1 MKNPLNRRIIRE
13 IREGF
18 GKYLVIFILMTASIG
33 FVSGFLVADTSMIT
47 AYQESFDRYNIEH
60 GHFRAAKFLN
70 KAQRKSAEALGITLY
85 DLFYTDRSMDNGTV
99 LRIYKNRDRIDLV
112 CLMEG
117 RLPAAAGEIALDRL
131 YARNNG
137 ISVGD
142 TLSSG
147 SRSYVV
153 TGFIALSDYSALFAD
168 NNDAMFD
175 SVKFGVGTVSAEE
188 FGTYTQSE
196 LLPVYAFMYNDGIP
210 EEEYAEKDKSE
221 DLLETLAKEVK
232 LKDYTPRYAN
242 QAIQFTGED
251 MGSDKAM
258 MIVLLYIIIVI
269 MAFVFGVTIKNTIF
283 REANVIGTLRASGYT
298 KGELL
303 RHYMTAPMLV
313 SLISAVT
320 GNILGYTIFR
330 IVCAD
335 MYYNSYS
342 LPAYVTIWSMDAF
355 VLTTVI
361 PLLLMTVITWLL
373 LVKAL
378 SLSPLKFIRRDLS
391 GRKQKLS
398 FPLPAILPFMTRFRL
413 RVIFQNIGNYL
424 VLFAGITFANV
435 LLMFGMGLPEVLD
448 NYDRELTGNI
458 ISNYQYMLT
467 LPVDMNNGDHKLS
480 SMLSMMQFANA
491 VETENADAEKF
502 NIHALQTTWEKYRT
516 EEITIYG
523 IEDNSRYLP
532 LDVSGGQIYAS
543 SAFAEKYYLSPGDT
557 VTLKEKYDPD
567 EYSFTIN
574 GIYDY
579 EAGMDL
585 FMSRGT
591 MNRIFDEDADSFA
604 GYFSD
609 TEITDIDDKYVGS
622 VIDYEALTKI
632 SRQLRVSMG
641 GMMGMVNGFAVII
654 FLVLMFLLSKI
665 IIEKNANAISLT
677 KILGYTN
684 SEIAGL
690 YVLSTSIIV
699 VICLLVSLPLVYKVI
714 VELLHYMLLLEM
726 TGWLPLSLGK
736 QVYYKMFALGSLSYA
751 VIAVIEYRRISRIP
765 MDEALKNVE

>member
-622 VIDYEALTKI
+622 VIDFEALTKI

>member
-1 MKNPLNRRIIRE
+1 
-13 IREGF
+13 
-18 GKYLVIFILMTASIG
+18 
-33 FVSGFLVADTSMIT
+33 
-47 AYQESFDRYNIEH
+47 
-60 GHFRAAKFLN
+60 
-70 KAQRKSAEALGITLY
+70 
-85 DLFYTDRSMDNGTV
+85 
-99 LRIYKNRDRIDLV
+99 
-112 CLMEG
+112 
-117 RLPAAAGEIALDRL
+117 
-131 YARNNG
+131 
-137 ISVGD
+137 
-142 TLSSG
+142 
-147 SRSYVV
+147 
-153 TGFIALSDYSALFAD
+153 
-168 NNDAMFD
+168 
-175 SVKFGVGTVSAEE
+175 
-188 FGTYTQSE
+188 
-196 LLPVYAFMYNDGIP
+196 
-210 EEEYAEKDKSE
+210 
-221 DLLETLAKEVK
+221 
-232 LKDYTPRYAN
+232 
-242 QAIQFTGED
+242 

-258 MIVLLYIIIVI
+258 IIVLLYIIIVI

-320 GNILGYTIFR
+320 GNILGYTVFR
-330 IVCAD
+330 TVCAD

-342 LPAYVTIWSMDAF
+342 LPTYMTIWSMDAF

-391 GRKQKLS
+391 GRKQTLS

-413 RVIFQNIGNYL
+413 RVIFQNMGNYL

-480 SMLSMMQFANA
+480 SLLSMMQFANA

-532 LDVSGGQIYAS
+532 LDVSGGKVYAS

-609 TEITDIDDKYVGS
+609 TEITDIDNKYVGS
-622 VIDYEALTKI
+622 VIDFEALTKI

-641 GMMGMVNGFAVII
+641 GMMGIVNGFAVII

-665 IIEKNANAISLT
+665 IIEKNANSISLT

-726 TGWLPLSLGK
+726 TGWLPLTLGK